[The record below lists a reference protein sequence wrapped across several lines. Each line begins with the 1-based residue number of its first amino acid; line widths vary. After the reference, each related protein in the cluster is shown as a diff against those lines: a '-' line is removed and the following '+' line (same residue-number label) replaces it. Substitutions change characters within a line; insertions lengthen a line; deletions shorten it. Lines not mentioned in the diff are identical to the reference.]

1 LTVVPASGVYSLSGV
16 TLYEGTPTTESYT
29 FDATDPNKRFLINN
43 INADTSTLKVRVAN
57 SSTNSTT
64 RTFVAVSSVIE
75 LTSDSLVYY
84 LEEVEDGKYR
94 ITFGQG
100 ALGKNLD
107 DGNIVYFDYLVSS
120 GADGN
125 GVLNVSLSSALS
137 GVTNASFVAS
147 EFSSGG
153 QNPESIESVK
163 FNAPKS
169 YASQNRAVT
178 AEDYSALISQQSNV
192 SSVLVWGGEDNDPPA
207 YGKVYI
213 AVRPTIGTVLTPTE
227 KANLISNIINPKKIL
242 TVSTEIVDPEYI
254 YLTIDIVSTYD
265 PEKTISTE
273 GSIKE
278 VVAAAVTSYNA
289 EKLNRFSRYFRY
301 SELSRSIDTAE
312 RSVLSSDLT
321 VKMRKELD
329 VQLNS
334 AAKYTI
340 NFSNAI
346 SPTTSGR
353 PSTHPYN
360 VGNQITSNTF
370 SYGGFDNCYLE
381 DNAGLIRIYRLTGAG
396 DAIGV
401 AQNVGTINYGTGQI
415 ILDNFQP
422 TAIGDGGV
430 TLRVTAIPAGRDVLP
445 LRGQIVVI
453 NDGDVTVSLINDKN
467 VSLVNR

>member
-1 LTVVPASGVYSLSGV
+1 MANDTNLKLDGLEYTQIRDNLLTYLKSQSEFQDYNFEASGISTLLDVLSYNTYYNSFYTNMAVNESFMSTAQKRSSVVKHADTLGYVPRSTTSAKLPGTITAVPSGIPASINIPYGTLFKTTIDGTTFTYTNIDSLTVVPASGVYSLSGV

-213 AVRPTIGTVLTPTE
+213 AVRPTIGTVLTP
-227 KANLISNIINPKKIL
+227 P
-242 TVSTEIVDPEYI
+242 VD
-254 YLTIDIVSTYD
+254 
-265 PEKTISTE
+265 
-273 GSIKE
+273 
-278 VVAAAVTSYNA
+278 
-289 EKLNRFSRYFRY
+289 R
-301 SELSRSIDTAE
+301 
-312 RSVLSSDLT
+312 
-321 VKMRKELD
+321 
-329 VQLNS
+329 
-334 AAKYTI
+334 
-340 NFSNAI
+340 
-346 SPTTSGR
+346 
-353 PSTHPYN
+353 
-360 VGNQITSNTF
+360 
-370 SYGGFDNCYLE
+370 
-381 DNAGLIRIYRLTGAG
+381 
-396 DAIGV
+396 
-401 AQNVGTINYGTGQI
+401 
-415 ILDNFQP
+415 
-422 TAIGDGGV
+422 
-430 TLRVTAIPAGRDVLP
+430 
-445 LRGQIVVI
+445 
-453 NDGDVTVSLINDKN
+453 
-467 VSLVNR
+467 